1 MTTLTRADW
10 EQRARDLKIE
20 GRAYING
27 EYTDAV
33 SGETFE
39 CISPVDG
46 RLLGKIA
53 SCDAADAQRAVEN
66 ARATFNSGVWSR
78 MAPAKRKATMI
89 RFAGLSANST
99 PKNWRCSKPST
110 WANRSAIRCTSTFPA
125 RRKRCSWSGEA
136 IDKIYDE
143 VAATPHDQLGLVTRE
158 PSG

>member
-33 SGETFE
+33 SSETFE

-66 ARATFNSGVWSR
+66 ARATFNSGAWSPGADQTQSHHDPFR
-78 MAPAKRKATMI
+78 RPAET
-89 RFAGLSANST
+89 
-99 PKNWRCSKPST
+99 
-110 WANRSAIRCTSTFPA
+110 A
-125 RRKRCSWSGEA
+125 RRRAGPA
-136 IDKIYDE
+136 
-143 VAATPHDQLGLVTRE
+143 
-158 PSG
+158 

>member
-33 SGETFE
+33 SSETFE

-53 SCDAADAQRAVEN
+53 SCDAADAQRAVETP
-66 ARATFNSGVWSR
+66 APPSIPASGRAWRRPS
-78 MAPAKRKATMI
+78 AK
-89 RFAGLSANST
+89 
-99 PKNWRCSKPST
+99 PP
-110 WANRSAIRCTSTFPA
+110 
-125 RRKRCSWSGEA
+125 
-136 IDKIYDE
+136 
-143 VAATPHDQLGLVTRE
+143 
-158 PSG
+158 

>member
-10 EQRARDLKIE
+10 ELRARDLKIE

-33 SGETFE
+33 SAETFE

-66 ARATFNSGVWSR
+66 AAPLSIPVSGRAWRRPN
-78 MAPAKRKATMI
+78 AK
-89 RFAGLSANST
+89 
-99 PKNWRCSKPST
+99 PP
-110 WANRSAIRCTSTFPA
+110 
-125 RRKRCSWSGEA
+125 
-136 IDKIYDE
+136 
-143 VAATPHDQLGLVTRE
+143 
-158 PSG
+158 